1 MNWRDSSGR
10 DLERKLSNVG
20 KGPFSSISETDIINT
35 CGVLD
40 SRLAIFWIL
49 VRLERVLPLNVD
61 ALSANISLG
70 LICWNLDTQP

>member
-10 DLERKLSNVG
+10 DLERKVFSVG
-20 KGPFSSISETDIINT
+20 NGPFSSISDTEIMKT
-35 CGVLD
+35 CGVLS

-61 ALSANISLG
+61 ALSVNINLG
-70 LICWNLDTQP
+70 LIC